1 MVKLR
6 WRLLMKSAFHRHRY
20 PDWKKPLSSNY
31 VNMYKQNKPL
41 NIKNIITTVLIGII
55 LSLLIPLTADM
66 FYTEPAFTPD
76 NLIRI
81 NAASK

>member
-1 MVKLR
+1 
-6 WRLLMKSAFHRHRY
+6 
-20 PDWKKPLSSNY
+20 
-31 VNMYKQNKPL
+31 MYKQNKPL